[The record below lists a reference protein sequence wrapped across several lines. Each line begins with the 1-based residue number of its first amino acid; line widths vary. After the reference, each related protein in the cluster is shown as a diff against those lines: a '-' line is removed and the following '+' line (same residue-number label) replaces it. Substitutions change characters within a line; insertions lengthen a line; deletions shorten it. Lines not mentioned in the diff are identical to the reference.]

1 MTWTSS
7 TDLCDGPGVEEV
19 PEAEE
24 VLRLKKLYEAEVLSE
39 AEDLHN
45 ARALSRLIID
55 MDVIHWLVRK
65 ERFEPQTCEG
75 PEAAALPEAEEP
87 ARYQSSE

>member
-1 MTWTSS
+1 M
-7 TDLCDGPGVEEV
+7 
-19 PEAEE
+19 
-24 VLRLKKLYEAEVLSE
+24 
-39 AEDLHN
+39 HN

-55 MDVIHWLVRK
+55 MDVIHWLVRT

-87 ARYQSSE
+87 AR